1 MMEVDYISKK
11 MQTQDAHHEEL
22 VKGLYE
28 QMKTVLE
35 GSEQPI
41 FIYLDDNHK
50 ACNNKFAAL
59 LGFKSPQ
66 EWAAIEG
73 FLEPYVAEKS
83 RDTLMNAYW
92 DAMKKMVASTS
103 QITFVKKGGE
113 LVNSTVVLVPWP
125 FQGHLFAVH
134 FVTNVVS

>member
-1 MMEVDYISKK
+1 MSKK
-11 MQTQDAHHEEL
+11 LQTQEAHHEEL
-22 VKGLYE
+22 VKGLCE
-28 QMKTVLE
+28 QMKTVLDV
-35 GSEQPI
+35 SEQPI

-50 ACNNKFAAL
+50 ACNNKFSSL

-66 EWAAIEG
+66 EWAAVEG

-92 DAMKKMVASTS
+92 NAMKKMVASTS
-103 QITFVKKGGE
+103 QITFVKKGGGE
-113 LVNSTVVLVPWP
+113 VNSTVVLVPLP

-134 FVTNVVS
+134 FLTNVVS

>member
-1 MMEVDYISKK
+1 MSKK
-11 MQTQDAHHEEL
+11 MQTQEEHHEEL

-50 ACNNKFAAL
+50 ACNSKFAAL
-59 LGFKSPQ
+59 LGFKSP
-66 EWAAIEG
+66 EAWASIEG

-83 RDTLMNAYW
+83 RDTLMKAYW

-103 QITFVKKGGE
+103 QITFVKKGGGT
-113 LVNSTVVLVPWP
+113 VNSTVVLVPMP
-125 FQGHLFAVH
+125 FQGHLFSVH

>member
-1 MMEVDYISKK
+1 MSKK

-50 ACNNKFAAL
+50 ACNNKFATL
-59 LGFKSPQ
+59 LGFKSA
-66 EWAAIEG
+66 EKWAAIEG
-73 FLEPYVAEKS
+73 FLEPFVAEKS

-92 DAMKKMVASTS
+92 DAMNKRVASTN
-103 QITFVKKGGE
+103 QIIFVK
-113 LVNSTVVLVPWP
+113 T
-125 FQGHLFAVH
+125 
-134 FVTNVVS
+134 